1 MALGAG
7 TGSRQSFPVAN
18 SVPKTACLRR
28 RSQGEKAW
36 AQGVDEILE
45 KKEEKEDIRPR
56 PLFCQLGVDD
66 GRQRFSGKSGTEKGA
81 LP

>member
-1 MALGAG
+1 MQAQDLGKASQWR
-7 TGSRQSFPVAN
+7 TQFRRL
-18 SVPKTACLRR
+18 TAWLRR

-66 GRQRFSGKSGTEKGA
+66 CRQRFSGKSGTEKGA